1 VSRGENIPRQK
12 EVLIMKTMLKVNFF
26 IRDAEFNDEYN
37 YTGYFEN
44 ETALGKFIL
53 ENLAVENILEVL
65 DSEVVPYDFQTLN
78 SIV

>member
-1 VSRGENIPRQK
+1 
-12 EVLIMKTMLKVNFF
+12 MKTMLKVNFF
-26 IRDAEFNDEYN
+26 IKDAEFNDEYN

>member
-44 ETALGKFIL
+44 EAALGKFIL

-65 DSEVVPYDFQTLN
+65 DSEVVPYDFQTIN

>member
-1 VSRGENIPRQK
+1 
-12 EVLIMKTMLKVNFF
+12 MKTMLKVNFF
-26 IRDAEFNDEYN
+26 IKDAEFNDEYN

-44 ETALGKFIL
+44 ETTLGKFIL

>member
-1 VSRGENIPRQK
+1 
-12 EVLIMKTMLKVNFF
+12 MKTMLKVNFF
-26 IRDAEFNDEYN
+26 IKDTEFNDEYN
-37 YTGYFEN
+37 YTGYFED

>member
-1 VSRGENIPRQK
+1 VSRGEYIPRQK

>member
-1 VSRGENIPRQK
+1 
-12 EVLIMKTMLKVNFF
+12 MKTMLKVNFF
-26 IRDAEFNDEYN
+26 IKDAEFNDEYN

-65 DSEVVPYDFQTLN
+65 DSEVVPYDFQILN

>member
-1 VSRGENIPRQK
+1 
-12 EVLIMKTMLKVNFF
+12 MKTMLKVNFF

>member
-1 VSRGENIPRQK
+1 ME
-12 EVLIMKTMLKVNFF
+12 TMLKVNFF
-26 IRDAEFNDEYN
+26 IKDAEFNDEYN

>member
-1 VSRGENIPRQK
+1 
-12 EVLIMKTMLKVNFF
+12 MKTMLKVNFF
-26 IRDAEFNDEYN
+26 IKDAEFNDEYN

-65 DSEVVPYDFQTLN
+65 DSEVLPYDFQTLN

>member
-1 VSRGENIPRQK
+1 
-12 EVLIMKTMLKVNFF
+12 MKTMLKVNFF
-26 IRDAEFNDEYN
+26 IKDAEFNDEYN

-65 DSEVVPYDFQTLN
+65 DSEVLPYDFQTLN
-78 SIV
+78 SII

>member
-1 VSRGENIPRQK
+1 
-12 EVLIMKTMLKVNFF
+12 MKTMLKVNFF
-26 IRDAEFNDEYN
+26 IKDAEFNDEYN
-37 YTGYFEN
+37 YTGYFED

>member
-1 VSRGENIPRQK
+1 
-12 EVLIMKTMLKVNFF
+12 MTMLKVNFF
-26 IRDAEFNDEYN
+26 IKDAEFNDEYN

-44 ETALGKFIL
+44 ETTFGKFIL
-53 ENLAVENILEVL
+53 ENLAVGNILEVL

>member
-1 VSRGENIPRQK
+1 
-12 EVLIMKTMLKVNFF
+12 MKTMLKVNFF
-26 IRDAEFNDEYN
+26 IKDAEFNDEYN

-53 ENLAVENILEVL
+53 ENLAVGNILEVL
-65 DSEVVPYDFQTLN
+65 NSEVVPYDFQTLN

>member
-1 VSRGENIPRQK
+1 
-12 EVLIMKTMLKVNFF
+12 MKTMLKVNFF
-26 IRDAEFNDEYN
+26 IKDAEFNDEYN

-65 DSEVVPYDFQTLN
+65 DSEIVPYDFQTLN

>member
-1 VSRGENIPRQK
+1 
-12 EVLIMKTMLKVNFF
+12 MKTMLKVNFF
-26 IRDAEFNDEYN
+26 IKDAEFNDEYN

-78 SIV
+78 SII